1 MWKVLNEL
9 RIEKSKPDQSIN
21 GLCNYSWQSKDKLK
35 NYLVDKVR
43 KLDFVILPWCFRVL
57 LKKMKR
63 LSYIARLWR
72 NCLSVNP
79 QDQIILFFDWRDD
92 HYNIQC
98 FDGDAAPKIADVD
111 RQCEGTQLKSNLKDS
126 KNLLAFNALKR
137 VILLQKSFSK
147 LTILN

>member
-1 MWKVLNEL
+1 
-9 RIEKSKPDQSIN
+9 
-21 GLCNYSWQSKDKLK
+21 
-35 NYLVDKVR
+35 
-43 KLDFVILPWCFRVL
+43 
-57 LKKMKR
+57 MKR
-63 LSYIARLWR
+63 LSYIARYWR
-72 NCLSVNP
+72 NCLNVNP

-98 FDGDAAPKIADVD
+98 FDGDAAPKIVDVD

-137 VILLQKSFSK
+137 VILLKKSFSK